1 MLAKPLQLCSTL
13 CNPIE
18 CSPAGSCIHEIL
30 QARILEWFAISFSRQ
45 IDITCMFNMALVIK
59 NPPANAG
66 DIREVGSIPES
77 GRSAKEGKG
86 NPLQYSCLEN
96 PMDRGVWWAAVHEVA
111 QSRTRLKQVSSSSGC
126 SYILIL
132 QFLFLYKMM
141 SVMNRSFYF
150 LLNNVTYIKASMF
163 VPQLISVSHLI
174 SVFIYNICP

>member
-1 MLAKPLQLCSTL
+1 MLFVDFEVKTYPFQCA
-13 CNPIE
+13 N
-18 CSPAGSCIHEIL
+18 IL
-30 QARILEWFAISFSRQ
+30 HVFFISLPSFLPSFFPYFYNLLSFSLH
-45 IDITCMFNMALVIK
+45 IYLCIFIFSFL
-59 NPPANAG
+59 G
-66 DIREVGSIPES
+66 EYSILWDLAVLI
-77 GRSAKEGKG
+77 GEGKG

-174 SVFIYNICP
+174 SVFIYNICPWDPSISSDN